1 MGSTISR
8 PASSNGDQL
17 RTISETAIGLEGR
30 AIPSENLAENL
41 GAAETA
47 PKRLVIL
54 GATGSIGRSCAQV
67 IDGAPGRF
75 DVVALAAGRDG
86 AALARSA
93 IALNAPFAALADP
106 AGYADLKAGVAGKAI
121 EIAAGPEAIV
131 EAALRQ
137 ADLVV
142 AAIAGTAG
150 LAPTYAAIEA
160 GRTVAL
166 ANKETLVCAGESVMA
181 TARRSGA
188 CILPL
193 DSEHNAIFQAMA
205 GCAPEAVVKMILTAS
220 GGPFREWSLER
231 IAAATVDEALAHP
244 NWAMG
249 PEVTIDSAG
258 MMNKGLELIEAHHL
272 FGMPADRLDVL
283 VHPQS
288 IVHGLIAFADGA
300 VTAGM
305 ASPDMRTPIA
315 HCLAYPRRMNSG
327 AKALDL
333 AAIGELT
340 FQRPDFARFP
350 ALRLAMA
357 ALSAGGGAPTALNA
371 ANEIAVEAFLNA
383 RIGFSGIARLV
394 EAVIEQSTRAGE
406 LVAPASVAQALAI
419 HHIARDRA
427 LTLLA

>member
-8 PASSNGDQL
+8 SAFSNGDEL
-17 RTISETAIGLEGR
+17 RAISEIAIGLETL
-30 AIPSENLAENL
+30 AIPSESLAENL
-41 GAAETA
+41 HFEETA

-67 IDGAPGRF
+67 IEAAPGRF
-75 DVVALAAGRDG
+75 KVVALAGGRDG

-93 IALNAPFAALADP
+93 IALQAPFAAIADP

-121 EIAAGPEAIV
+121 EVAAGPEAIV
-131 EAALRQ
+131 EAALRE

-166 ANKETLVCAGESVMA
+166 ANKETLVCAGDAVMTA
-181 TARRSGA
+181 ARRSGA

-193 DSEHNAIFQAMA
+193 DSEHNAIFQAMG
-205 GCAPEAVVKMILTAS
+205 GCAPDDIVKMILTAS
-220 GGPFREWSLER
+220 GGPFREWTAER
-231 IAAATVDEALAHP
+231 MAAATVEEALAHP

-249 PEVTIDSAG
+249 PKVTIDSASL
-258 MMNKGLELIEAHHL
+258 MNKGLELIEAHHL
-272 FGMPADRLDVL
+272 FGMPASRLDVL

-305 ASPDMRTPIA
+305 AAPDMRTPIA
-315 HCLAYPRRMNSG
+315 HCLAYPQRMQSG

-357 ALSAGGGAPTALNA
+357 ALNAGGGASTALNA

-394 EAVIEQSTRAGE
+394 EAVIEQSGRAGE
-406 LVAPASVAQALAI
+406 LVASTTVAQALAV

-427 LTLLA
+427 LALLA